1 MRATGAQTVVR
12 RGGGACPQIIRAL
25 ACRLLLACLLLAAAP
40 PARAQQPF
48 VTDDAD
54 VTKKGKFHF
63 EFSNQFDL
71 LQPEAFPKLRQ
82 NAASFELAYGLFENV
97 EVSVEAPLIAIF
109 NARGVT
115 PRTAFGV
122 GDANLSVKYNF
133 LKEREGSRRPALA
146 ASFSVELP
154 TGDTDRQL
162 GSGVADFTLNAV
174 LQKSLSKQTTWRLNG
189 GVVFSGN
196 TLTGA
201 VGLRTR
207 GVVYTGGASLVRKF
221 TPRLDLGAEVTG
233 AYARNLDLSK
243 GQLQTQAGGNYLLRE
258 GLTLDFGVI
267 AGRYAA
273 SPRLGAQFGVSMDF

>member
-1 MRATGAQTVVR
+1 MLV
-12 RGGGACPQIIRAL
+12 
-25 ACRLLLACLLLAAAP
+25 CLLLALTP

-54 VTKKGKFHF
+54 VTERGEIHF

-71 LQPEAFPKLRQ
+71 LQPEAFPGLRQ
-82 NAASFELAYGLFENV
+82 NTASFELAYGLFDNV
-97 EVSVEAPLIAIF
+97 EVSVEAPLIMIF
-109 NARGVT
+109 NARGT
-115 PRTAFGV
+115 SPRTAFGV
-122 GDANLSVKYNF
+122 GDTNLSVKYNF

-146 ASFSVELP
+146 ASFSLELP

-162 GSGVADFTLNAV
+162 GSGVADFTLNGI
-174 LQKSLSKQTTWRLNG
+174 LQKTLTERTTGRLNG
-189 GVVFSGN
+189 GVIFSGN
-196 TLTGA
+196 TVTGA

-233 AYARNLDLSK
+233 ALTSNFDLSK
-243 GQLQTQAGGNYLLRE
+243 GQLQTQVGGNYLLRE

-273 SPRLGAQFGVSMDF
+273 SPRLGAQLGVSVDF